1 MSTAVLQRQVPWVP
15 GPDDPPQAAAT
26 SGDPGSGES
35 FTVPAA
41 YLFRHE
47 CHYNVFDIAEIANL
61 PLEVV
66 QGAAARKEISLVCT
80 ESSRGKSW
88 PGHAIAGWIERSG
101 HECSVPRNVYE
112 QWRADTQA
120 QVAAAERDRQRAE
133 TERENRQRPIRFYR
147 EVVERSPVLRDV
159 LTVLL
164 TAEQAGHSVG
174 DVLKL
179 LDTPATKT

>member
-61 PLEVV
+61 PLKVV

-101 HECSVPRNVYE
+101 HKCSVPEMSTSNGGPIPKPKL
-112 QWRADTQA
+112 
-120 QVAAAERDRQRAE
+120 
-133 TERENRQRPIRFYR
+133 RPPNATASGPKRKGRIGSGRFDFTAKWSSGP
-147 EVVERSPVLRDV
+147 RS
-159 LTVLL
+159 
-164 TAEQAGHSVG
+164 S
-174 DVLKL
+174 
-179 LDTPATKT
+179 ATF